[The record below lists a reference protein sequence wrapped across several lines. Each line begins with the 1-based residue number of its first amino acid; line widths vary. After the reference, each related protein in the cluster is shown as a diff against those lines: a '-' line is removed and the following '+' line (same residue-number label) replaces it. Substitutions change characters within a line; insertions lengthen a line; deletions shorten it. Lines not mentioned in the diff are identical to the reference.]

1 MLLNNG
7 LGVDLGEVTAS
18 STSHRGLNCEE
29 LADAALTQ
37 IIHIGDNVP
46 KPLRDQAIAYQNRV
60 RQVIVNHLRQAVKS
74 DRTTLINELHKS
86 GFNEAAEVIRRL

>member
-1 MLLNNG
+1 MLAGNG
-7 LGVDLGEVTAS
+7 LGMDLGSVKVS
-18 STSHRGLNCEE
+18 STSHRGLDCEE
-29 LADAALTQ
+29 LADAAVAQ

-60 RQVIVNHLRQAVKS
+60 RQVIVNHLKQAVKS
-74 DRTTLINELHKS
+74 DRTTLTNELHKS